1 MQYMIKLDGYL
12 TEHGINNMLKIL
24 DMLEVELSH
33 MSQEDIKKK
42 YGLNSDLE
50 FYNFMIDF
58 DSFRGS
64 YTQYGID
71 IQDLIKKKKASHR
84 S

>member
-12 TEHGINNMLKIL
+12 TEHGINNMIKIL
-24 DMLEVELSH
+24 DLLEVELLN

-42 YGLNSDLE
+42 YGLKSDLE

-58 DSFRGS
+58 NSFQES

-71 IQDLIKKKKASHR
+71 IQALIKKKKASHR

>member
-12 TEHGINNMLKIL
+12 TEHGINNMIKIL
-24 DMLEVELSH
+24 DELEVELTH

-42 YGLNSDLE
+42 YDLKSDFE
-50 FYNFMIDF
+50 FYNFMVDF
-58 DSFRGS
+58 DSFQES
-64 YTQYGID
+64 YTQYGLD
-71 IQDLIKKKKASHR
+71 LQDLINKKKASHR